1 MPVTSEYVTS
11 HVLVTFLITV
21 MKYLTEQFKKEER
34 FTLAYGFLKFSPCGR
49 EDMVEQGSSH
59 QDGQEAQ
66 QEKCL

>member
-21 MKYLTEQFKKEER
+21 MKYLTEQ
-34 FTLAYGFLKFSPCGR
+34 CGR